1 LLPTLIANTVKAA
14 REVMAFNN
22 VLAVVM
28 GANMTNHVTGRGQV
42 TPRMLT
48 PAVSEHLC
56 CRNVETLVGNLCC
69 RSLEALVE
77 RLCRR
82 SLKP

>member
-1 LLPTLIANTVKAA
+1 
-14 REVMAFNN
+14 MAFNN
-22 VLAVVM
+22 VLAVVI

-56 CRNVETLVGNLCC
+56 CRNVEALVGNLCC
-69 RSLEALVE
+69 RRSLEALDE
-77 RLCRR
+77 RLCGR
-82 SLKP
+82 SLEALIENLCRGHLGPLS